1 MEPKIC
7 FMYGKPTHLVS
18 DVVWVAEHSEG
29 KQRAVIFLT
38 LGNSK
43 ASGTNAMI
51 HLIVQEMK
59 LKPRNLH
66 VKDSNHNHHIIMI
79 ANTYIALTMCQ
90 ALKDTL
96 VLYLIS
102 ML

>member
-1 MEPKIC
+1 MSQNHL
-7 FMYGKPTHLVS
+7 YGKPTHLVS

-29 KQRAVIFLT
+29 KQRAVVFLT

-43 ASGTNAMI
+43 ASGTNVMI

-66 VKDSNHNHHIIMI
+66 VKDSNHSHHVIMK
-79 ANTYIALTMCQ
+79 ANTYMALTMRQ
-90 ALKDTL
+90 ALKEVLL
-96 VLYLIS
+96 VYLIS